1 MVILRYVVSQRSA
14 WAAQTLSPFPPSNKS
29 CHLQMVIL
37 YFGYNIL
44 FLFGQIRVALATWN
58 SVPYMAICPIGGMP
72 VIVFLKHHIILL

>member
-14 WAAQTLSPFPPSNKS
+14 WAAQTLSPFPPSNKL

-44 FLFGQIRVALATWN
+44 FLFGIGVALVTRN

-72 VIVFLKHHIILL
+72 VIVFLKHHIIL